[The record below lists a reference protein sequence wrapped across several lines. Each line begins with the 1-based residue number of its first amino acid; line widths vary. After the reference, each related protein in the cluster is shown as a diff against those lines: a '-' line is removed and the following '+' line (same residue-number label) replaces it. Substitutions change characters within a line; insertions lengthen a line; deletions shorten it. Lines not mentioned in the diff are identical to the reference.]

1 MSNGTPYKGKILI
14 VDDALINLRILARIL
29 TNNGYVVYGFDNG
42 TDALIEVIRIRPHLI
57 LLDISMPEVDGFT
70 VCQRLKSSEKTN
82 DIPVIF
88 LSASRD
94 VNDKV
99 KAFEIGAI
107 DFIGKPYIVEE
118 VLARIDTHLEMS
130 VIYEGLQKEVIDLLQ
145 SNADLN
151 AFAHV
156 VAHEI
161 KSPVS
166 NIIMGINLLCDHMKT
181 TNIDN
186 EAFAIADQINT
197 SAWKL
202 SNIIEEMLLL
212 ANTRQEDVICR
223 PINMA
228 EIVIEAQQ
236 RLNWMIE
243 EYEGKINIQ
252 RPIPAAM
259 GYGPWVEEI
268 WVNYISNGL
277 KYGGRPPLLRLGA
290 DREGLNMVRFW
301 LHDNGPGI
309 PQEILDKLFTE
320 FSRFGQNQIE
330 GHGLGLSIVKR
341 IVTKLGGQVAVES
354 EMGKGS
360 TFSFTLPA
368 CPPEIRQL
376 NT

>member
-1 MSNGTPYKGKILI
+1 MSDGTPYKGKILI

-88 LSASRD
+88 LSASSD

-118 VLARIDTHLEMS
+118 VLARIDTHLEMR

-156 VAHEI
+156 VAHEL

-166 NIIMGINLLCDHMKT
+166 NIIMGINVLCDHLKT
-181 TNIDN
+181 TSIDN
-186 EAFAIADQINT
+186 EAFAITDQINT

-212 ANTRQEDVICR
+212 ASTRQEDVICR

-277 KYGGRPPLLRLGA
+277 KYGGRPPLLHLGA
-290 DREGLNMVRFW
+290 DKEGSNMVRYW

-320 FSRFGQNQIE
+320 FSQFGQNQIE

-341 IVTKLGGQVAVES
+341 IVTKLGGQVTVES

-368 CPPEIRQL
+368 YPPEIRQL